1 MGTRC
6 RQRRKRNTLKT
17 RKQKGGTI
25 WTPNKDLTVRRRQQ
39 LVNYT
44 SNSTRKSNQARQ
56 ALHNYLE
63 AIQQQ
68 KNISNEDIAR
78 DDVLDA
84 ITPDKSM
91 IDIQQGSLTDY
102 LTYVKRRCSE
112 LVEMKVRALLSQK
125 KLINQKHRISKQTT
139 FLANRAAMRA
149 QQAAHIASISHLS
162 NSSIAPDVQAEL
174 DAWNRH
180 ADQRK
185 SDQENKKE
193 AQLIAQDKST
203 VQTEVIR
210 LRYELTKQVAEH
222 IQGLDYIIPL
232 YESRNDKTTM
242 QEIVKS
248 ARINILAKIPAFR
261 GKDAMYIDRVIPMI
275 TEEIYGILL
284 STLEDYILTGGLTEL
299 EILRARLQFFII
311 KETQMR
317 LAQQHFE
324 IISEAYPNLRKILA
338 ENVLLNKQLYKH
350 IVSEIT
356 KISEQIK
363 RRERA

>member
-1 MGTRC
+1 MGTR
-6 RQRRKRNTLKT
+6 RRKRMTRKT
-17 RKQKGGTI
+17 RKKGGV
-25 WTPNKDLTVRRRQQ
+25 WTPNKNLTVNRRQE
-39 LVNYT
+39 LLTYT
-44 SNSTRKSNQARQ
+44 SNSTQKSNNARK
-56 ALHNYLE
+56 AFHNYLE

-84 ITPDKSM
+84 ITPDRSM

-102 LTYVKRRCSE
+102 LTYAKRRCSE
-112 LVEMKVRALLSQK
+112 LVETKIRESISQK
-125 KLINQKHRISKQTT
+125 KSINQKHRLSQQAA

-149 QQAAHIASISHLS
+149 QQAAHIASIGRLS
-162 NSSIAPDVQAEL
+162 NSSVDATVQAEL
-174 DAWNRH
+174 DAWNRR
-180 ADQRK
+180 ANQRK
-185 SDQENKKE
+185 SEQKENKTK
-193 AQLIAQDKST
+193 AQLILQNKSSI
-203 VQTEVIR
+203 QTEVNR
-210 LRYELTKQVAEH
+210 LRYEFTKQVAEH

-232 YESRNDKTTM
+232 YESRNQKTTM

-248 ARINILAKIPAFR
+248 ARINILAKIPAFK

-275 TEEIYGILL
+275 TEEIYGTLL
-284 STLEDYILTGGLTEL
+284 ATLEEYIVSGGLNAL
-299 EILRARLQFFII
+299 EILHARLQFFII

-324 IISEAYPNLRKILA
+324 IISEAHTNLRKILA

-363 RRERA
+363 SRERGL